1 MAVDKKV
8 FSEFYSKKKNDVY
21 YIDDAILDSKAEN
34 IFRNDMFCPEC
45 KQAQL
50 ILVAK
55 TSKHRAYLKRI
66 PSSSHKQECS
76 YNYEY
81 ATKKVIQ
88 EYVNSLSNAELQDKL
103 DAIMRTLCKPKLIH
117 DFLHFPAPSLRG
129 HKYIT
134 KLKSTKTIV
143 CLSI

>member
-88 EYVNSLSNAELQDKL
+88 EYVNSLSNAELQDISVTADRNVAKIL
-103 DAIMRTLCKPKLIH
+103 FFIFLAIPFFFLI
-117 DFLHFPAPSLRG
+117 FL
-129 HKYIT
+129 
-134 KLKSTKTIV
+134 
-143 CLSI
+143 